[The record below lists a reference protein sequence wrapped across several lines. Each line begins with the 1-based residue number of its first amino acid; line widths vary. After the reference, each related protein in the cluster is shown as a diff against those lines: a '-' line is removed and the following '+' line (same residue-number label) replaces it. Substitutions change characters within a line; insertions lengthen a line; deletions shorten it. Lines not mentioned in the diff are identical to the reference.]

1 MEEKVSLPNVV
12 YILFRNRRVIA
23 AATVLAVLVSAGIS
37 LILPKWYNARATIL
51 PPESLTA
58 DTDIAGLMRSAGYR
72 RARLLTL
79 ISPSEIFSAILTS
92 HRVTVAVIDSLDLME
107 VYGVGTLPDVMGILA
122 ERRKIFVNS
131 QGLIEIQYEDR
142 DPERAA
148 MVANAFI
155 RQLDVFN
162 RDTQIT
168 SARRVR
174 QFIETRIGQ
183 AIIELETAETEMQK
197 FKESTGAVFISEQAR
212 VSIETAAGIYGRIAD
227 LEVGLE
233 RLGAFA
239 TDRSPE
245 VVDIRSQIRALERK
259 LAEMGYMGSGD
270 ENVGDSKLFP
280 KFSTAPGLEKRLAEL
295 TREVEIKRS
304 VYRVLSEQY
313 EEAKIQET
321 RDTPTLQVLDWA
333 HPPMIRSKPK
343 RKTIVAVSASLAL
356 LLSSFV
362 AFTRE
367 KPDRRSPPAGGSVSA
382 EIRRMLLTDVRAIAR
397 SQGSRRPGS

>member
-1 MEEKVSLPNVV
+1 MEERISLPTVV
-12 YILFRNRRVIA
+12 YVLFRNRRVIA
-23 AATVLAVLVSAGIS
+23 AATVLALLVSVGIS

-51 PPESLTA
+51 PPESMTA
-58 DTDIAGLMRSAGYR
+58 DTDMAGLMRTAGYR

-79 ISPSEIFSAILTS
+79 VSPSEIFSAILTS

-107 VYGVGTLPDVMGILA
+107 IYDAGTVQDVMDIVA
-122 ERRKIFVNS
+122 ERRKVSVNS

-142 DPERAA
+142 DPEQAA
-148 MVANAFI
+148 VIANALI

-162 RDTQIT
+162 RETQIT

-183 AIIELETAETEMQK
+183 AITELEIAETEMQK

-212 VSIETAAGIYGRIAD
+212 VSIETAAGIYGRIAE

-239 TDRSPE
+239 TARSPE
-245 VVDIRSQIRALERK
+245 VIDIRSQIRALERK
-259 LAEMGYMGSGD
+259 LAEMGYMASDG

-280 KFSTAPGLEKRLAEL
+280 KFSTAPELEKRLAEL

-313 EEAKIQET
+313 EEAKIQEM

-333 HPPMIRSKPK
+333 HPPMVRSKPK

-367 KPDRRSPPAGGSVSA
+367 KPDRRNLPAGSSVSA
-382 EIRRMLLTDVRAIAR
+382 EIRRMLLSDVRAVAR
-397 SQGSRRPGS
+397 RQGSGRPGS